1 MYNHAVR
8 PAAEAAVM
16 TAYVDVLY
24 SSAEHLRRLVSPLT
38 EDQLASPAYPSEW
51 LRLIEHCSHSYA
63 DVRLAPSSGS
73 AT

>member
-1 MYNHAVR
+1 M
-8 PAAEAAVM
+8 M
-16 TAYVDVLY
+16 AYLDVLD
-24 SSAEHLRRLVSPLT
+24 SSVDRLRGLASPLT